1 MTTTE
6 SGIGAGTVLL
16 TGATRGLGRSAVLT
30 MAGRPAADRPDL
42 LLVGRPGA
50 DLTRVA
56 DEARALGA
64 RVHGIGCDLARL
76 ADVRAAAADARALL
90 DAGAV
95 RPLRALVANAGTMSA
110 DVRTAT
116 ADGHELTFAVNYLA
130 HALLIGELLG
140 SLAAP
145 ARVVLLGSNV
155 YSANLYRKLM
165 GVPEAKWRDPLELAR
180 PATGDKNPG
189 FTASGT
195 AYADAKLALLY
206 YAHELQRRAATGVN
220 VVVFEPGW
228 MPGSALSRGAPAV
241 FQAMGRGLGRL
252 PGVSTP
258 EGSGPKLAS
267 VVLDDRWAGLR
278 DGAFVLKDRVTEVR
292 PVAHDRERERRLWEA
307 TEQLLADVRPLS

>member
-76 ADVRAAAADARALL
+76 SDVRAAAADARALL

>member
-16 TGATRGLGRSAVLT
+16 TGATRGLGRSAVLA